1 MVLDML
7 DNSSMVKCKD
17 KVKWSGLMEILTRV
31 SSVIILLMV
40 KANTTQKLIISDTKG
55 NINTESGMAKVNYR
69 IAITK

>member
-1 MVLDML
+1 
-7 DNSSMVKCKD
+7 
-17 KVKWSGLMEILTRV
+17 MEIRTRV
-31 SSVIILLMV
+31 SSAIILLMV